1 MVEALGDDVQAL
13 RSSRRVRTLG
23 PWRPMNEAGDTT
35 VYWIPLFELLS
46 ARGVEVRLVAPR
58 QLTHVPGRKTDALDC
73 QWIQPP
79 TARPPSEPSTAH
91 PRERPAW
98 RGRRHRGRVCIARWL
113 AGMLLLPGR
122 AVTKRPGLRRGLREG
137 GARARSGGG
146 GYWTDAGIPVAHRA
160 IPSSRSNRRYPN
172 KNIPYDPDPADL
184 NPVVSVGT
192 PTVQGRGGLGVLRAS
207 ATRRR

>member
-1 MVEALGDDVQAL
+1 VVEALGDDVQAL

-58 QLTHVPGRKTDALDC
+58 QLTHVPGRKTDVLDC

-146 GYWTDAGIPVAHRA
+146 GYWTVAM
-160 IPSSRSNRRYPN
+160 
-172 KNIPYDPDPADL
+172 
-184 NPVVSVGT
+184 
-192 PTVQGRGGLGVLRAS
+192 
-207 ATRRR
+207 TRRRPPQRRQARTSRARAPPAPAVSCPAPDIMGRGQGGRHAPHT